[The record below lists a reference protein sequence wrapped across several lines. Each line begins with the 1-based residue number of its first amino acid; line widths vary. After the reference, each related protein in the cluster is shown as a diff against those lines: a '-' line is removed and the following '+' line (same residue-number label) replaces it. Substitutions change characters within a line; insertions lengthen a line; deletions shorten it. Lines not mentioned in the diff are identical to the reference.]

1 MKIYTNDEIMNFE
14 MVLVGIILL
23 TGMTA
28 GSITLLL
35 KRKRDAQ
42 NTMPESQDEVEPI

>member
-1 MKIYTNDEIMNFE
+1 MNDEIMNFE

-28 GSITLLL
+28 GGIALFL
-35 KRKRDAQ
+35 KRKREAQ
-42 NTMPESQDEVEPI
+42 STISESQNEVEPT